1 LAFSNPGF
9 SQSPAFSEKGAAVI
23 RQERAAAGQRP
34 VEYNGMTAEQLQDLY
49 TQPAAGP
56 VETDRM
62 TYEDTIVKTVIA
74 FSLVAVGA
82 AIGWFIP
89 ALAFVGAIAG
99 FVLALVNIFKKRPS
113 AGLVLAYSAAQGL
126 FVGGI
131 SAIFEQIYP
140 GIAVQALLGTGS
152 VFVVTL
158 LLFRSGKVRESAKA
172 TKIFMVAM
180 VGYALFSLVN
190 LGLVA
195 FGVSS
200 EPFGLRSADIPG
212 TNIPIGVALGVLVIL
227 MAAYSLVLD
236 FTNIKTGVERGAP
249 RIYGWSAAFG
259 LVMTVVWL
267 YVEILRL
274 LAILRGND

>member
-9 SQSPAFSEKGAAVI
+9 SSSPAFSEKGAAVI

-131 SAIFEQIYP
+131 SAIFEQMYP

>member
-9 SQSPAFSEKGAAVI
+9 SKSPAFSEKGAAVI

-62 TYEDTIVKTVIA
+62 TYEDTITKTVIA
-74 FSLVAVGA
+74 FAVVALGA
-82 AIGWFIP
+82 AVGWFIP
-89 ALAFVGAIAG
+89 ALAIVGAIAG

-131 SAIFEQIYP
+131 SSIFEAQFD
-140 GIAVQALLGTGS
+140 GIVTQALLATAS

-158 LLFRSGKVRESAKA
+158 LLFRSGKIRASAKA
-172 TKIFMVAM
+172 TKIFMIGM
-180 VGYALFSLVN
+180 IGYAVFSLLN

-195 FGVSS
+195 FGANSN
-200 EPFGLRSADIPG
+200 PWGLRGADIPG
-212 TNIPIGVALGVLVIL
+212 TNIPLGFVLGILVIL

>member
-9 SQSPAFSEKGAAVI
+9 SSSPAFSEKGAAVI

-74 FSLVAVGA
+74 FALVAVGA
-82 AIGWFIP
+82 AVGWFIP

-131 SAIFEQIYP
+131 SAIFEQMYP

>member
-1 LAFSNPGF
+1 MAFSNPGF
-9 SQSPAFSEKGAAVI
+9 SSSPAFSEKGAAVI

-131 SAIFEQIYP
+131 SAIFEQMYP

>member
-9 SQSPAFSEKGAAVI
+9 SKSPAFSEKGAAVI

-34 VEYNGMTAEQLQDLY
+34 VEYNGMTAEQLRDLY

-62 TYEDTIVKTVIA
+62 TYEDTITKTVIA
-74 FSLVAVGA
+74 FAVVLVGA
-82 AIGWFIP
+82 AVGWFIP
-89 ALAFVGAIAG
+89 ALAIVGGIAG

-113 AGLVLAYSAAQGL
+113 AALVLAYAAMQGL

-131 SAIFEQIYP
+131 SAIYEAQFD
-140 GIAVQALLGTGS
+140 GIVTQALIGTAS
-152 VFVVTL
+152 VFIVTL
-158 LLFRSGKVRESAKA
+158 LLFRSGKVRASAKA
-172 TKIFMVAM
+172 TKIFLIGM
-180 VGYALFSLVN
+180 VGYAVFSLVN
-190 LGLVA
+190 IGLMA
-195 FGVSS
+195 FGANSN
-200 EPFGLRSADIPG
+200 PWGLRGSVEIFGIP
-212 TNIPIGVALGVLVIL
+212 LGFLLGILVVL

-236 FTNIKTGVERGAP
+236 FTNVKTGVERGAP

-259 LVMTVVWL
+259 FVMTIIWL
-267 YVEILRL
+267 YVEILRM

>member
-62 TYEDTIVKTVIA
+62 TYEDTITKTLIA
-74 FSLVAVGA
+74 FAVVLVGA
-82 AIGWFIP
+82 AVGWFVP
-89 ALAFVGAIAG
+89 ALAIVGAIAG
-99 FVLALVNIFKKRPS
+99 FVLALVNIFKKKPS
-113 AGLVLAYSAAQGL
+113 AGLVLAYSAMQGL

-131 SAIFEQIYP
+131 SSIYEARFD
-140 GIAVQALLGTGS
+140 GIVTQALLGTAA

-158 LLFRSGKVRESAKA
+158 LLFKSGKVRASKRA
-172 TKIFMVAM
+172 TKIFMIGM
-180 VGYALFSLVN
+180 VSYGLFSLLN
-190 LGLVA
+190 LGLMA
-195 FGVSS
+195 FGANSN
-200 EPFGLRSADIPG
+200 PWGLRGGEIAG
-212 TNIPIGVALGVLVIL
+212 IPIGFLIGIVVIL

-236 FTNIKTGVERGAP
+236 FDQIKTGVERGAP
-249 RIYGWSAAFG
+249 SIYGWSAAFG
-259 LVMTVVWL
+259 IVMTVVWL
-267 YVEILRL
+267 YVEILRM

>member
-1 LAFSNPGF
+1 MAFSNPGF

>member
-1 LAFSNPGF
+1 MAFSNPGF

-158 LLFRSGKVRESAKA
+158 LLFKSGKVRESAKA

-190 LGLVA
+190 VGLML
-195 FGVSS
+195 FGVNDQ
-200 EPFGLRSADIPG
+200 PFGLRSEPIPG
-212 TNIPIGVALGVLVIL
+212 TNIPIGAALGVLVIL